1 MPTADVTE
9 RYPQIREIGLD
20 GFVVRFSGAMTAAAN
35 CAALSFR
42 AALEAEA
49 WDGVEET
56 STALTSAVLR
66 FDPLAVD
73 YEALRARVVG
83 LLESRDW
90 TSAPLPPGRRL
101 WRIPVVLGGDEGPQF
116 AEAAR
121 LAGLDAARARAAIAT
136 ARLRVL
142 ALGFAPGQPYM
153 GELPEAWD
161 IPRQS
166 GLTPKVPGGALVV
179 AIRQLIIFA
188 GPAPTGWR
196 QIGLT
201 AFRCFRPGA
210 EVPIALR
217 PGDDVSFRLITADEL
232 SEIAV
237 ADTTG
242 DGGATIEALE

>member
-9 RYPQIREIGLD
+9 CYPQVRDIGLS
-20 GFVVRFSGAMTAAAN
+20 GFVVRFSGAMSAAAN
-35 CAALSFR
+35 RSALTFR
-42 AALEAEA
+42 AVLEAA
-49 WDGVEET
+49 SWDAVEET
-56 STALTSAVLR
+56 STALTSALVR
-66 FDPLAVD
+66 FDPLAID
-73 YEALRARVVG
+73 YDALRARVEA

-90 TSAPLPPGRRL
+90 ATEQLPKGRRL
-101 WRIPVVLGGDEGPQF
+101 WRIPVVLGGEAGPQF

-121 LAGLDAARARAAIAT
+121 LAGLDKARARQAIAS
-136 ARLRVL
+136 ARVRVL

-153 GELPEAWD
+153 GELAPAWD

-188 GPAPTGWR
+188 GPTPTGWR

-201 AFRCFRPGA
+201 AFRCFRPEA
-210 EVPIALR
+210 EAPIALR
-217 PGDDVSFRLITADEL
+217 PGDEVTFRLVEAGEL
-232 SEIAV
+232 AEIAA

-242 DGGATIEALE
+242 DGGATIETLP

>member
-1 MPTADVTE
+1 M
-9 RYPQIREIGLD
+9 
-20 GFVVRFSGAMTAAAN
+20 
-35 CAALSFR
+35 
-42 AALEAEA
+42 
-49 WDGVEET
+49 
-56 STALTSAVLR
+56 VLR

-136 ARLRVL
+136 AQLRVL

-179 AIRQLIIFA
+179 AIRQLIIFRRSGA
-188 GPAPTGWR
+188 DRLAADRADRVSLLSSRCRGPDCTATGR
-196 QIGLT
+196 
-201 AFRCFRPGA
+201 R
-210 EVPIALR
+210 
-217 PGDDVSFRLITADEL
+217 SEL
-232 SEIAV
+232 S
-237 ADTTG
+237 ADQR
-242 DGGATIEALE
+242 